1 MKRKRAI
8 IKLIFSSPFS
18 FFSFLPSFF
27 LPPPSFSLLLLSPS
41 SFFLPPPSFSLLL
54 LSPSSSLLLSQN
66 PEGLTLPG
74 DADAD
79 RADRAD
85 ERIEHRQELRVLR
98 AARRQPLQARAR
110 ARVRRSQAGAEMTVE
125 VWFTLLMTTTI
136 ERKVKFEVLG
146 MRNITKR
153 TACAIPSL
161 FPTSSPSHFLLFL
174 PLPLPSSPPPPLP
187 PPSSPPPLFPS
198 PPLLPSLFLID
209 LAG

>member
-1 MKRKRAI
+1 MFPIEASEWADEGVELQPINDSLGVRIGNGAELLKFGYIIWRGAGDVEERVI
-8 IKLIFSSPFS
+8 IKLIFFFSFS
-18 FFSFLPSFF
+18 FFYVS
-27 LPPPSFSLLLLSPS
+27 SFSLLSFSHPLLSPA
-41 SFFLPPPSFSLLL
+41 
-54 LSPSSSLLLSQN
+54 SSLLLSQN

-79 RADRAD
+79 QADRAD

-125 VWFTLLMTTTI
+125 VWFTLLMNTTI

-161 FPTSSPSHFLLFL
+161 FPTSSPSH
-174 PLPLPSSPPPPLP
+174 
-187 PPSSPPPLFPS
+187 
-198 PPLLPSLFLID
+198 
-209 LAG
+209 